1 MTSVIIKKQ
10 FENNNKT
17 WRKKKPNP
25 ESNRVDTESSTHI

>member
-17 WRKKKPNP
+17 WKEKKTKSRVKP
-25 ESNRVDTESSTHI
+25 S